1 MTLPEK
7 TLRSDPL
14 STLRLGP
21 ALAGPFVW
29 NHCVLL
35 GYLDSPGLTYS
46 FFGSSGLFNRSSS
59 TATLLKINMS

>member
-1 MTLPEK
+1 MNLLEK
-7 TLRSDPL
+7 TPRSDPL

-21 ALAGPFVW
+21 ASAGPFVW

-35 GYLDSPGLTYS
+35 DYFDSPRVTYS

-59 TATLLKINMS
+59 ITTLLKIHMS

>member
-1 MTLPEK
+1 MTLLEK
-7 TLRSDPL
+7 THRSDLL

-35 GYLDSPGLTYS
+35 DYSDSPGLAYS
-46 FFGSSGLFNRSSS
+46 FFGSSGLPNRSSS